1 MTAEQLAY
9 KCYFEDQAQTSGEI
23 VKSMARCAKAYA
35 QSLRDELERAK
46 RYEALYAEARES
58 LCSCNHT
65 DTPEKGPLYNYTCDW
80 CETHPDGA
88 EPPLVIKQLWE
99 AQAELERVRSERDK
113 LKAGKDERNA

>member
-1 MTAEQLAY
+1 MITDTAKPERPVSMTAEQLAY

-35 QSLRDELERAK
+35 Q
-46 RYEALYAEARES
+46 
-58 LCSCNHT
+58 
-65 DTPEKGPLYNYTCDW
+65 KGPLYNYTCDW